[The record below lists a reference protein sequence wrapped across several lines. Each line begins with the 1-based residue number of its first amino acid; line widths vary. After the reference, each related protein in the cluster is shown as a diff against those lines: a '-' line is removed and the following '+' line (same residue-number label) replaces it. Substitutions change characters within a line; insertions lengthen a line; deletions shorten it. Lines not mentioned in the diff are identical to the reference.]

1 MYCTRYRN
9 HAVTSSAVSADIK
22 PIYIYS
28 MTFLTLL
35 IFGKYRDVPKS
46 VKTVETHLKQ
56 GKYEILSV
64 DQIEVT
70 ES

>member
-1 MYCTRYRN
+1 
-9 HAVTSSAVSADIK
+9 
-22 PIYIYS
+22 